1 MGKHTMGSKPTGSGG
16 EGKRRTGDAGKRRVP
31 AERRRSPGE
40 RATSAGVRGG
50 AESFQLEDAASRR
63 RGSLEAAPARL
74 RMERDRRRARTKRI
88 AAIAVAVIAVVIV
101 LLGGGVFAYAQHI
114 QRTMQST
121 IVKQEKLNPALK
133 PAEPLKPFT
142 ILLLGAD
149 YRKGETAYRT
159 DTIILAKIDPQAK
172 KVWMLSIPRDTK
184 VLIPKHG
191 TQKINSAHALGGPE
205 LTIETVE
212 LFTGVPINH
221 YMEVNFQGFQGA
233 VTALGG
239 VWVNVPHA
247 INDKK
252 AASQSVHQRASKI
265 PAGYQLLGGEQ
276 ALTFVRTRA
285 FADAD
290 ISRMKD
296 QQIFFKAVADQ
307 MTKTDVTKMIRVI
320 NAMAPYIQT
329 DMSLMQI
336 IKTAVAIKDTGSKN
350 MYTATVGGDWKSPYI
365 ITDDVLKKKLIGD
378 MKAGRSFEPTRAAVA
393 TNTAATS
400 KKAAKPA
407 AALAPSAVKVTVR
420 NGAGISGIAKQA
432 ALILKAKGF
441 AVGETGNA
449 NQSVYKKTLVVYKSD
464 RAAAELLAASL
475 MPGTT
480 VVESR
485 GMYSF
490 PTEVLLV
497 VGKDWDA
504 GKIPVAQVSTN

>member
-1 MGKHTMGSKPTGSGG
+1 MGKHTKGSKPSGPGG
-16 EGKRRTGDAGKRRVP
+16 EGRRRGPDAGKRRVP
-31 AERRRSPGE
+31 AERRRTPGE
-40 RATSAGVRGG
+40 RATSAGVRGADG
-50 AESFQLEDAASRR
+50 YQLEDVATRK

-74 RMERDRRRARTKRI
+74 RMERDRRRARAKRI
-88 AAIAVAVIAVVIV
+88 AAIVVAVFAVLIV
-101 LLGGGVFAYAQHI
+101 LIGGGVFAYAQHI
-114 QRTMQST
+114 QKTMQST
-121 IVKQEKLNPALK
+121 IVNQEKLNPALK

-159 DTIILAKIDPQAK
+159 DTIILAKIDPQQR

-184 VLIPKHG
+184 VTIPKHG
-191 TQKINSAHALGGPE
+191 VNKINTAHALGGPE

-212 LFTGVPINH
+212 QFTGVPINH

-233 VTALGG
+233 VDALGG

-252 AASQSVHQRASKI
+252 AASQSKHQRAAKI
-265 PAGYQLLGGEQ
+265 PAGYQRLNGEH

-296 QQIFFKAVADQ
+296 QQIFFKAVAEQ

-320 NAMAPYIQT
+320 NAVAPYIQT

-336 IKTAVAIKDTGSKN
+336 IKTAVAIKDSGSAN
-350 MYTATVGGDWKSPYI
+350 IYTATIGGEWKSPYI
-365 ITDDVLKKKLIGD
+365 ITDAVEKKKLLGD
-378 MKAGRSFEPTRAAVA
+378 LKAGRSFEPTRSAAA
-393 TNTAATS
+393 SGTAGSAKTTAATPV
-400 KKAAKPA
+400 K
-407 AALAPSAVKVTVR
+407 SASAIKVTIR

-432 ALILKAKGF
+432 GLILKAKGF
-441 AVGETGNA
+441 QVGETGNA

-464 RAAAELLAASL
+464 RAAAELLAAAL

-490 PTEVLLV
+490 PTEILLV

>member
-1 MGKHTMGSKPTGSGG
+1 MGKHTKGSAPSGPGG
-16 EGKRRTGDAGKRRVP
+16 EGKRRGPDASKRRVP
-31 AERRRSPGE
+31 SERRRTPGE
-40 RATSAGVRGG
+40 RSTSAGVHGM
-50 AESFQLEDAASRR
+50 ADSYQLEDAASRR

-74 RMERDRRRARTKRI
+74 RMERDRRRARVKRI
-88 AAIAVAVIAVVIV
+88 AAIVVAVLVVMLV
-101 LLGGGVFAYAQHI
+101 LVGGGVFAYAQHI

-142 ILLLGAD
+142 LLLLGAD

-159 DTIILAKIDPQAK
+159 DTIILAKIDPQQR
-172 KVWMLSIPRDTK
+172 KVWLLSIPRDTK

-191 TQKINSAHALGGPE
+191 TQKINNAHALGGPE
-205 LTIETVE
+205 LTIKTVE
-212 LFTGVPINH
+212 QFTGVPINH

-233 VTALGG
+233 VRALGG

-252 AASQSVHQRASKI
+252 AASQSVHQRAAKI
-265 PAGYQLLGGEQ
+265 PAGYQLLTGEQ
-276 ALTFVRTRA
+276 ALTFVRTRD

-290 ISRMKD
+290 ITRMKD

-307 MTKTDVTKMIRVI
+307 MTKTDVTKMIRAI
-320 NAMAPYIQT
+320 NAVVPYIQT
-329 DMSLMQI
+329 DMSLMQM
-336 IKTAVAIKDTGSKN
+336 IKTAVALKDAGSAN
-350 MYTATVGGDWKSPYI
+350 MYTATIGGEWKSPYI
-365 ITDDVLKKKLIGD
+365 YTDPVLKKKLLAD
-378 MKAGRSFEPTRAAVA
+378 FRSGRSFEPTPAVPASSTAGAAKKSA
-393 TNTAATS
+393 ASTAA
-400 KKAAKPA
+400 KKPA
-407 AALAPSAVKVTVR
+407 AIKVTIR

-432 ALILKAKGF
+432 GLILKAKGF
-441 AVGETGNA
+441 TVGETGNA

-464 RAAAELLAASL
+464 RAAAEQLAAAL

-480 VVESR
+480 IVESR

-490 PTEVLLV
+490 PTEILLV

-504 GKIPVAQVSTN
+504 GKIPVAQVSTD

>member
-1 MGKHTMGSKPTGSGG
+1 
-16 EGKRRTGDAGKRRVP
+16 
-31 AERRRSPGE
+31 
-40 RATSAGVRGG
+40 
-50 AESFQLEDAASRR
+50 
-63 RGSLEAAPARL
+63 
-74 RMERDRRRARTKRI
+74 MERDRRRARVKRI
-88 AAIAVAVIAVVIV
+88 AAIVAAVVVVVVAVV
-101 LLGGGVFAYAQHI
+101 GGGVFAYAQHI

-142 ILLLGAD
+142 ILMLGAD

-191 TQKINSAHALGGPE
+191 TQKINTAHALGGPE

-212 LFTGVPINH
+212 QFTGVPINH

-252 AASQSVHQRASKI
+252 AASQSVHQRAAKI

-320 NAMAPYIQT
+320 NAIAPYIQT

-336 IKTAVAIKDTGSKN
+336 IRTAVAIKDTGSKN
-350 MYTATVGGDWKSPYI
+350 MYTATVGGDWVSPYI
-365 ITDDVLKKKLIGD
+365 ITDDVLKKKLLGD
-378 MKAGRSFEPTRAAVA
+378 MKAGRSFEPTPAV
-393 TNTAATS
+393 AATS
-400 KKAAKPA
+400 TAAAKKTTKPA
-407 AALAPSAVKVTVR
+407 AVKAPSDIKITVR

-441 AVGETGNA
+441 TVGETGNA